1 MITDDPAYKS
11 HLWRLA
17 YSVDHMTDE
26 GAVLF
31 LQRMVRKTPQVEQLF
46 MAKLCADAEML
57 RRSDPWV
64 RALRTMRELRW
75 SSY

>member
-1 MITDDPAYKS
+1 MITDDHFYHA

-17 YSVDHMTDE
+17 FEVDHMPDE
-26 GAVLF
+26 GAAIF
-31 LQRMVRKTPQVEQLF
+31 LQRMVHDTREADRDF
-46 MAKLCADAEML
+46 MAKLSADAETL

-64 RALRTMRELRW
+64 RALRTMRGYRW